1 MNCTIVDIA
10 RKANVSIA
18 TVSRVMNG
26 TGQVSEK
33 TRKKVLKII
42 EEDHYVPNSVARSLV
57 MKSTKII
64 GVIVADI
71 LNPFYAEIIRSIQDE
86 VDKAGYSIISCNS
99 DEDMEKE
106 KQCIQMLMEKH
117 VDAIILA
124 GGRGKG
130 EFFNA
135 HVHAAARQLPV
146 VLVNE
151 YLDGENIYSIVCN
164 KKKGAYLGINYL
176 LELGHRDIAMI
187 TGYEDYKPSIEKLN
201 GYKKALK
208 EAGIPFRKEY
218 VTYGDYHPDG
228 GSNNVKE
235 LMALEKP
242 PTAILAANDL
252 MAMGAVRTL
261 YDMGY
266 RVPEDVSVIGFDD
279 ITMNQ
284 YFLPALTSIRQE
296 MKLQG
301 SMAVELLNQI
311 FKEESGIKKKQVV
324 EPSLVVRNTCAPFKR
339 QGDH

>member
-1 MNCTIVDIA
+1 MNSTIVDIA

-33 TRKKVLKII
+33 TRKKVQKVID
-42 EEDHYVPNSVARSLV
+42 ENHYVPNSVARSLV
-57 MKSTKII
+57 MKSTRIF

-86 VDKAGYSIISCNS
+86 VDKAGYSIITCNS

-135 HVHAAARQLPV
+135 HVHAAARQVPV

-164 KKKGAYLGINYL
+164 KKKGAFLGVNYL
-176 LELGHRDIAMI
+176 LELGHEKIAMI

-228 GSNNVKE
+228 GSKNVRE
-235 LMALEKP
+235 LMELP
-242 PTAILAANDL
+242 NQPTAILAANDL

-261 YDMGY
+261 CDMGY
-266 RVPEDVSVIGFDD
+266 RVPEDVSVVGFDD

-284 YFLPALTSIRQE
+284 YFMPALTSIRQE
-296 MKLQG
+296 MRLQG
-301 SMAVELLNQI
+301 QMAVELLNQL
-311 FKEESGIKKKQVV
+311 FREETGIRKKQVV
-324 EPSLVVRNTCAPFKR
+324 EPTLVIRNTCAAPKKER
-339 QGDH
+339 

>member
-1 MNCTIVDIA
+1 MNSTIVDIA

-33 TRKKVLKII
+33 TRKKVQKVID
-42 EEDHYVPNSVARSLV
+42 ENHYVPNSVARSLV
-57 MKSTKII
+57 MKSTRIF

-86 VDKAGYSIISCNS
+86 VDKAGYSIITCNS

-135 HVHAAARQLPV
+135 HVHAAARQVPV

-151 YLDGENIYSIVCN
+151 HLDGENIYSIVCN
-164 KKKGAYLGINYL
+164 KKKGAFLGVNYL
-176 LELGHRDIAMI
+176 LELGHEKIAMI

-228 GSNNVKE
+228 GSKNVRDLME
-235 LMALEKP
+235 LP
-242 PTAILAANDL
+242 NQPTAILAANDL

-261 YDMGY
+261 CDMGY
-266 RVPEDVSVIGFDD
+266 RVPEDVSVVGFDD

-284 YFLPALTSIRQE
+284 YFMPALTSIRQE
-296 MKLQG
+296 MRLQG
-301 SMAVELLNQI
+301 QMAVELLNQL
-311 FKEESGIKKKQVV
+311 FREETGIRKKQVV
-324 EPSLVVRNTCAPFKR
+324 EPTLVIRNTCAAPKKES
-339 QGDH
+339 

>member
-1 MNCTIVDIA
+1 MNSTIVDIA

-33 TRKKVLKII
+33 TRKKVQKVID
-42 EEDHYVPNSVARSLV
+42 ENHYVPNSVARSLV
-57 MKSTKII
+57 MKSTRIF

-86 VDKAGYSIISCNS
+86 VDKAGYSIITCNS

-135 HVHAAARQLPV
+135 HVHAAARQVPV

-164 KKKGAYLGINYL
+164 KKKGAFLGVNYL
-176 LELGHRDIAMI
+176 LELGHEKIAMI

-208 EAGIPFRKEY
+208 EAGLPFRKEY

-228 GSNNVKE
+228 GSKNVRE
-235 LMALEKP
+235 LMELP
-242 PTAILAANDL
+242 NQPTAILAANDL

-261 YDMGY
+261 CDMGY
-266 RVPEDVSVIGFDD
+266 RVPEDVSVVGFDD

-284 YFLPALTSIRQE
+284 YFMPALTSVRQE
-296 MKLQG
+296 MRMQG
-301 SMAVELLNQI
+301 QMAVELLNQL
-311 FKEESGIKKKQVV
+311 FREETGIRKKQVV
-324 EPSLVVRNTCAPFKR
+324 EPTLVIRNTCAAPKKAR
-339 QGDH
+339 